1 MKTILCYGDSNT
13 YGYIPRRGM
22 RYARDIRWPG
32 RLQTLLGEEYSVIE
46 EGCSGRTTVY
56 DDPLEGWKN
65 GLDYLKPCIHSH
77 KPIDIVILA
86 LGSNDLKETFHATP
100 EEIAKGAET
109 LVDVIQ
115 SFTIE
120 KQGYVP
126 KIILVV
132 PTEIGE
138 GIAESFFY
146 GAFLENAIARSKEL
160 PKYYKEVAEKKGC
173 IFFNAA
179 EYVKPSEEDSL
190 HFTPEGHER
199 MARELYRVICELEES
214 QSIS

>member
-22 RYARDIRWPG
+22 RYPRDVRWPG
-32 RLQTLLGEEYSVIE
+32 RLQNLLGEEYTIIE

-100 EEIAKGAET
+100 AEIAKGAET

-115 SFTIE
+115 TFTME
-120 KQGYVP
+120 KQEYVP
-126 KIILVV
+126 KIILVA

-138 GIAESFFY
+138 GIADSFFY
-146 GAFLENAIARSKEL
+146 GAFMENAIVRSKEL
-160 PKYYKEVAEKKGC
+160 PKYYREVAEKKGC

-179 EYVKPSEEDSL
+179 KYVKPSEADSL
-190 HFTPEGHER
+190 HFTPEGHEI
-199 MARELYRVICELEES
+199 MAKELYRVICEMEKRE
-214 QSIS
+214 